1 VVPGRLFS
9 ALLKYWRGRRGLS
22 QLDLAL
28 HAGVSARHLSFLE
41 SGRAAPS
48 ETMLLRLFGA
58 LDVPLRDQND
68 GLRAAGF
75 LARFPEPELGALDP
89 AIERAVTWMMDQHE
103 PYPLTVISP
112 AADVVRSNR
121 AATAVFSAFIADPAA
136 LTAPMNMFS
145 FIFDPSLMRPF
156 IVDWDAVARQMIV
169 RVHREALHK
178 RATSS
183 AALLERVLRYPGVP
197 KEWRD
202 HDFSLDVEPTFT
214 IRLRRNDVAIGFF
227 TAITSFSSP
236 RQVLL
241 DELRIES
248 AFPIDQATVEFCA
261 SLARR

>member
-1 VVPGRLFS
+1 MVRP
-9 ALLKYWRGRRGLS
+9 
-22 QLDLAL
+22 
-28 HAGVSARHLSFLE
+28 
-41 SGRAAPS
+41 
-48 ETMLLRLFGA
+48 LRLFGA
-58 LDVPLRDQND
+58 LDVPLRDQNE

-75 LARFPEPELGALDP
+75 VARYPEPDLAGFDP

-121 AATAVFSAFIADPAA
+121 AATAVFRAFVADPAA
-136 LTAPMNMFS
+136 LTTPINMFS
-145 FIFDPSLMRPF
+145 LVFDPALMRPF
-156 IVDWDAVARQMIV
+156 IVDWDAVARQMIA
-169 RVHREALHK
+169 RVHREGLHE

-183 AALLERVLRYPGVP
+183 TTVLERVLRYPGVP
-197 KEWRD
+197 NEWRD

-236 RQVLL
+236 RQVML

-248 AFPIDQATVEFCA
+248 AFPIDVATAEFCA
-261 SLARR
+261 ALARR